1 MTVDDSGTSGSK
13 VLIVSQLNIE
23 VYVTYEV
30 DVISVNWRQG
40 NVQGAIPYQSPG
52 VAGYR
57 PPPSEPLSTGPPRAN
72 EIASTAARP
81 RPTDGRANGLSA
93 RPGPPVRTHRSSPAD
108 DEYDAIEYA
117 ALPAKPVVLIR

>member
-40 NVQGAIPYQSPG
+40 NVQGAIPLPVPG
-52 VAGYR
+52 RSWV
-57 PPPSEPLSTGPPRAN
+57 ST
-72 EIASTAARP
+72 T
-81 RPTDGRANGLSA
+81 T
-93 RPGPPVRTHRSSPAD
+93 V
-108 DEYDAIEYA
+108 
-117 ALPAKPVVLIR
+117 